1 MEFFQVFIVVMVN
14 THSALCTFLGI
25 PEPPVV
31 SRSHLPILLQKVD
44 MEVFDYLLF
53 THYNFR
59 LDPAEKQWFSGDGKE
74 LRGSIESGKKRG

>member
-1 MEFFQVFIVVMVN
+1 
-14 THSALCTFLGI
+14 
-25 PEPPVV
+25 
-31 SRSHLPILLQKVD
+31 